1 MQNLFTC
8 VEPSDQICSHNA
20 SMNHTG
26 RFGGVKLRGCTLCTN
41 SSPHKQ
47 MDLITIRHGLL
58 LFHVMLLL
66 DTRLALDDDLTACNA
81 IIGLRRFTLKFHDR
95 IVNLLNVL
103 QLLLVVKDIVM
114 FTQTLIHNLLVSV
127 LRLK

>member
-1 MQNLFTC
+1 
-8 VEPSDQICSHNA
+8 
-20 SMNHTG
+20 
-26 RFGGVKLRGCTLCTN
+26 
-41 SSPHKQ
+41 

-81 IIGLRRFTLKFHDR
+81 IIGLRRFTLKFHDKT
-95 IVNLLNVL
+95 INLLNIL

>member
-1 MQNLFTC
+1 
-8 VEPSDQICSHNA
+8 
-20 SMNHTG
+20 
-26 RFGGVKLRGCTLCTN
+26 
-41 SSPHKQ
+41 

-66 DTRLALDDDLTACNA
+66 DTRLALDDDLSACNS
-81 IIGLRRFTLKFHDR
+81 IIGSRRFTLKFHDKN
-95 IVNLLNVL
+95 INLLNIL